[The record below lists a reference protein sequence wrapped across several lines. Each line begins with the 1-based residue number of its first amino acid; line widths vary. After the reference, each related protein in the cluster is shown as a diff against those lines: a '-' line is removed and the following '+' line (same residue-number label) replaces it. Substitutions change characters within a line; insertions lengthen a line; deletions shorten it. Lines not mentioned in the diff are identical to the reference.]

1 MKKAKAIYWTS
12 TGLVALIMT
21 VSGMLAAAHTP
32 RYLQALKHLGYP
44 PYFANLL
51 AVGKLAGVAV
61 LLSPK
66 LGKLKEWAYAGFA
79 ITVLSASY
87 SHLSSGDGLLALDPL
102 ATFIALVISYA
113 SRPASRLPE
122 LRGNLRNHER
132 RPVLP

>member
-1 MKKAKAIYWTS
+1 MKKSKAIYWTS
-12 TGLVALIMT
+12 TDLVALIMT
-21 VSGMLAAAHTP
+21 ISGVLAAAHTP
-32 RYLQALKHLGYP
+32 RYLHALKHLGYP

-61 LLSPK
+61 LLAPG

-102 ATFIALVISYA
+102 ATFVALVLSYA
-113 SRPASRLPE
+113 NRPTSRRPE
-122 LRGNLRNHER
+122 LRSNLRNDER
-132 RPVLP
+132 SPVLP

>member
-1 MKKAKAIYWTS
+1 MKKSKAIYWTS
-12 TGLVALIMT
+12 TGFVALIMT
-21 VSGMLAAAHTP
+21 ISGMLAAAHTP

-61 LLSPK
+61 LLAPK
-66 LGKLKEWAYAGFA
+66 LGKLNEWAYAGFA

-102 ATFIALVISYA
+102 ATFIALAISYA
-113 SRPASRLPE
+113 SRPGGRRSE
-122 LRGNLRNHER
+122 LRGNLRNDER
-132 RPVLP
+132 SPVLP